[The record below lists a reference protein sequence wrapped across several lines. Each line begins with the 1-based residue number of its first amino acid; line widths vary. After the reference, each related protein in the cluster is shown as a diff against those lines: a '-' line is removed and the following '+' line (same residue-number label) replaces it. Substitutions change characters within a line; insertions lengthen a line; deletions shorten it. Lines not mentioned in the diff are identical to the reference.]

1 MNQFLVLDDEF
12 KLLGVV
18 DNYKSAIWSE
28 RLYENGD
35 FELYCPRNAY
45 NYDILRL
52 NANTCIPVYVMRN
65 DDKNKIGILTD
76 VKYTY
81 EVDDGEMIVASGY
94 TDDYLLHY
102 RVIFEQSSY
111 FGNVEY
117 AIRHMVYNAMIHSE
131 FGYDARNATDRIQ
144 LGDFVNLDDSYT
156 VNLQFM
162 GDYLDEAIYKM
173 GKDLGLGYA
182 VEFDPSSNIFTFN
195 IINGTNK
202 PNVIFSQNLDNLLS
216 SEYANTMKPNTI
228 YAIGEGSGVDKY
240 VGQYDTGSSEARGL
254 LRHEFYV
261 NGDKVSDNAE
271 GFNILSYVNLLKG
284 QAIQGYADKYSDN
297 ENVQSSVAPNSYVYG
312 TDYDLGDIVSVII
325 GTGLNGIS
333 QRKLQQR
340 IIEVVECWDDSGY
353 SCEPTFETVE
363 G

>member
-1 MNQFLVLDDEF
+1 MAMNEFYILNEQFLLM
-12 KLLGVV
+12 GVV

-28 RLYENGD
+28 RLYDNGD

-45 NYDILRL
+45 NYNILKL
-52 NANTCIPVYVMRN
+52 NSNTCIPVYVMRK
-65 DDKNKIGILTD
+65 DDTSKIGILTD

-81 EVDDGEMIVASGY
+81 DTDDGEMIVATGC

-111 FGNVEY
+111 FGNAEY

-173 GKDLGLGYA
+173 GKDLGIGYM
-182 VEFDPSSNIFTFN
+182 VRFNTSNNKFIFN
-195 IINGTNK
+195 IIKGANK

-216 SEYANTMKPNTI
+216 SEYVSSVKPNTI

-240 VGQYDTGSSEARGL
+240 VGQYDTGQTEATGL

-261 NGDKVSDNAE
+261 NGDKISDNAE
-271 GFNILSYVNLLKG
+271 GFSILSYVNLLKG
-284 QAIQGYADKYSDN
+284 KAIQGYADKYSDA
-297 ENVQSSVAPNSYVYG
+297 ENIQSSVAPNSYVYG
-312 TDYDLGDIVSVII
+312 TDYDIGDIVQVII
-325 GTGLNGIS
+325 GSGIGGVS
-333 QRKLQQR
+333 QQKLQQR
-340 IIEVVECWDDSGY
+340 VIEVVECWDNSGY
-353 SCEPTFETVE
+353 SCEPKFETV
-363 G
+363 